1 MNVDYYETS
10 GSKEPKIEIRRI
22 DEESAYMAAVLER
35 IYFPHP
41 WSEKAILE
49 EAARG
54 YFIAAYF
61 DGVFAGYAGMTEV
74 LDECGICNI
83 AVMPEFRRH
92 GVGEVLVADLI
103 RRAKE
108 KHAFVIMLEVRRSN
122 IPAIKLY
129 EKMGFELVGERKN
142 FYDKPKED
150 ALLYNF
156 YLHSN
161 KTEL

>member
-1 MNVDYYETS
+1 MKINFYDFLGLE
-10 GSKEPKIEIRRI
+10 EPKIEIRRI
-22 DEESAYMAAVLER
+22 DEESAYMAAILER
-35 IYFPHP
+35 IYFSHP

-92 GVGEVLVADLI
+92 GVGKVLVADLI

-108 KHAFVIMLEVRRSN
+108 KNAFVIMLEVRKSN

-142 FYDKPKED
+142 FYDKPQED
-150 ALLYNF
+150 ALLYNL
-156 YLHSN
+156 YLN
-161 KTEL
+161 

>member
-1 MNVDYYETS
+1 MKINFYEFL
-10 GSKEPKIEIRRI
+10 GLEEPTIEIKRI
-22 DEESAYMAAVLER
+22 DEDSAYMASLLEKMC
-35 IYFPHP
+35 FSHP

-54 YFIAAYF
+54 YFVAAYL
-61 DGVFAGYAGMTEV
+61 DGAFAGYAGMTEV
-74 LDECGICNI
+74 LDECGICNV
-83 AVMPEFRRH
+83 AVMPECRRH

-108 KHAFVIMLEVRRSN
+108 KNAFVIMLAVRRSN
-122 IPAIKLY
+122 VPAIKLY

-156 YLHSN
+156 YLN
-161 KTEL
+161 

>member
-1 MNVDYYETS
+1 MKINFYDFLGLE
-10 GSKEPKIEIRRI
+10 EPKIEIRRI

-49 EAARG
+49 EAQRG
-54 YFIAAYF
+54 YFVAAYL
-61 DGVFAGYAGMTEV
+61 DGAFAGYAGMTEV
-74 LDECGICNI
+74 LDECGICNV
-83 AVMPEFRRH
+83 AVMPECRRH
-92 GVGEVLVADLI
+92 GIGEALVADLI
-103 RRAKE
+103 RRARE
-108 KHAFVIMLEVRRSN
+108 TNAFVIMLEVRRSN
-122 IPAIKLY
+122 APAIKLY

-156 YLHSN
+156 YLN
-161 KTEL
+161 